1 MEEKQKFLDV
11 LDVYNDKAFVYS
23 VLCIQA
29 SRYYNILKYTFQL
42 PIIITSSVLSILNGS
57 TGDDN
62 IDKHMKII
70 NTVFNITTALILS
83 INNVFKFETKANDF
97 KNSAMK
103 LQKLSHIIE
112 SKLLESDTIN
122 HDFINSI
129 VSSYDNITEAID
141 DIPGHICKRV
151 RAEYGSKKH
160 LPTVING
167 IPKIKINI
175 DV

>member
-1 MEEKQKFLDV
+1 MEENKKFLDV
-11 LDVYNDKAFVYS
+11 LDVYVDKAFVYS

-29 SRYYNILKYTFQL
+29 SRYYNILKYTFQM

-57 TGDDN
+57 TGDEN

-83 INNVFKFETKANDF
+83 VNNTFKFETRANDF
-97 KNSAMK
+97 KNSAIK
-103 LQKLSHIIE
+103 FQKLSHSIE
-112 SKLLESDTIN
+112 SKLLEGDVN

-129 VSSYDNITEAID
+129 VSSYDNITEGID
-141 DIPGHICKRV
+141 DIPSHICKKI
-151 RAEYGSKKH
+151 RAEYGSKRH
-160 LPTVING
+160 LPVVING
-167 IPKIKINI
+167 IPKVKINV

>member
-1 MEEKQKFLDV
+1 MEENKKFTDV
-11 LDVYNDKAFVYS
+11 LEVYNDKAFVYS

-29 SRYYNILKYTFQL
+29 SRYYNILKYTFQM

-57 TGDDN
+57 TGDEN

-83 INNVFKFETKANDF
+83 VNNTFRFEAKGNDF
-97 KNSAMK
+97 KNSAIK
-103 LQKLSHIIE
+103 FQKLSHLIE
-112 SKLLESDTIN
+112 SKILESDTIN

-129 VSSYDNITEAID
+129 VSSYDNITEGID
-141 DIPGHICKRV
+141 DIPSHICKRV
-151 RAEYGSKKH
+151 RAEYATKKH

-167 IPKIKINI
+167 ISKIKINV